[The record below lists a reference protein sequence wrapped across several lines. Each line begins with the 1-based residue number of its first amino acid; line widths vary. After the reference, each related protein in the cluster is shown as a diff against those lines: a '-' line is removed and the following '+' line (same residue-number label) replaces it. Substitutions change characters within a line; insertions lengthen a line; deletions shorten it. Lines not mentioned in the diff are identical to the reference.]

1 MEQESGINMIIC
13 KIDKK
18 GRLVIPK
25 EFREK
30 LKIDESSLLA
40 FEVLSQNAI
49 KISLIQN
56 EEGDYTSD
64 PLWIAIHNPI
74 VLPKRITSED
84 LNKLEDAQWST

>member
-1 MEQESGINMIIC
+1 MDNKSGTHMIVC

-30 LKIDESSLLA
+30 LKINESTPLI
-40 FEVLSQNAI
+40 FEVIDQNTIRIRLA
-49 KISLIQN
+49 QN

-64 PLWIAIHNPI
+64 PIWIAIHNPI
-74 VLPKRITSED
+74 VLPDRVSSEELD
-84 LNKLEDAQWST
+84 KLEDEQWSN

>member
-30 LKIDESSLLA
+30 LKINESSLLA
-40 FEVLSQNAI
+40 FEVLGQNAI

-74 VLPKRITSED
+74 VLPKRITSEE